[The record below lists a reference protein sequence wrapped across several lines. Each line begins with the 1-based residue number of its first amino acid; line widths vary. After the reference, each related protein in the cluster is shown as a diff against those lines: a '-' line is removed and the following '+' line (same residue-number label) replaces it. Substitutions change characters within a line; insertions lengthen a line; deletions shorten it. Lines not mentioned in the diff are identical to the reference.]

1 MAEILDFPR
10 STLPHFPDQRR
21 ELATMRLLEAQT
33 GAHRAARATLIVA
46 PYAAHDAEIAD
57 FAPGHSLAGVLL
69 EAGAAPL
76 ALTAW
81 KSATPAM
88 RDFGID
94 AYLADLDAAVEH
106 LGGRVALVGLC
117 QGGWLGAL
125 YAARFPEKVARLALV
140 GAPLDLKA
148 AESAITRALAWTPS
162 AFIAGAV
169 ALSGGRVLG
178 ASSFAL
184 WAPGLASEYEAAVAL
199 QCEPDAALRARYDAW
214 LARRID
220 LPGRYFLETTEWLF
234 RGNDLAENRF
244 PALGRLCGLGHLTS
258 PVYALAAAGDA
269 LVAPEQTTAVTRR
282 CPRAEVIARI
292 VAGRHLSLFMGRRTL
307 AQHWPALARWL
318 LARNAARR
326 RRPA

>member
-1 MAEILDFPR
+1 
-10 STLPHFPDQRR
+10 
-21 ELATMRLLEAQT
+21 MRLLEAQT

-244 PALGRLCGLGHLTS
+244 PALGRLCGLGHLT
-258 PVYALAAAGDA
+258 
-269 LVAPEQTTAVTRR
+269 R
-282 CPRAEVIARI
+282 
-292 VAGRHLSLFMGRRTL
+292 
-307 AQHWPALARWL
+307 
-318 LARNAARR
+318 RR
-326 RRPA
+326 RRPRRAGADDGRDAPLSARGGYRQNRRGPTSVVVHGPAHAGAALAGSRALVAGPQRRPAPTSGLAFGKHGTFSIPAVSITSASSGPGPTHM